1 MFPIETVL
9 PTVFIFY
16 VSSTKY
22 YVGIFIFAS
31 WIKSLICTYVVLGE
45 VFEYLMQLG
54 KYVLEMAFFK

>member
-9 PTVFIFY
+9 PTVFIFH

-31 WIKSLICTYVVLGE
+31 WIFDATW
-45 VFEYLMQLG
+45 
-54 KYVLEMAFFK
+54 YVLEMACFK